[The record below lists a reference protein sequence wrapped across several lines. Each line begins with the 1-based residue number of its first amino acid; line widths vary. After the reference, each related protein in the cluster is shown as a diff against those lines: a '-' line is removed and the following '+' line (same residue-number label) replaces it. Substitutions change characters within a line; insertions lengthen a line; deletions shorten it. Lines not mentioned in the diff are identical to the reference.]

1 MTIDERINKA
11 EEDAKVAEI
20 EAKWGIGS
28 YFIDRTEALKYAK
41 ECRQLAEWLKELK
54 RLREQTSWI
63 PITERPPE
71 DHDRYLITTDDGMVE
86 MINYGYTN
94 DLPDEIAFYQW
105 DDEEWQ
111 CWKPKVTAWMP
122 RPKPYKAESEDRNE

>member
-1 MTIDERINKA
+1 MTIDEHIHKA
-11 EEDAKVAEI
+11 EEDAKMAEI
-20 EAKWGIGS
+20 EARWGIGS
-28 YFIDRTEALKYAK
+28 YFIDRTEALEYAK

-54 RLREQTSWI
+54 QLREQTRWI
-63 PITERPPE
+63 PVTERPPE
-71 DHDRYLITTDDGMVE
+71 DHDQYLITTDDDRVE

-122 RPKPYKAESEDRNE
+122 RPKPYEPQERSDKE